1 MQEVGVVV
9 VEVVAVGLARV
20 NKILG
25 EDMNESTLIGQ
36 VSGTLLYA
44 FIGTVVFLIVIF
56 LIESI
61 TKFSIQKQV
70 VEDGNIAVAIVLAS
84 IIASLGMIVSSAI
97 G

>member
-1 MQEVGVVV
+1 
-9 VEVVAVGLARV
+9 VEVVAVAVADFARV

-25 EDMNESTLIGQ
+25 EQMDESTLIGQ
-36 VSGTLLYA
+36 VGSTLLYA
-44 FIGTVVFLIVIF
+44 FIGTIVFIIVIL
-56 LIESI
+56 LIETV

-70 VEDGNIAVAIVLAS
+70 VEEGNIAVAIVLAS